1 MTRNVAII
9 LSGGSGSRMEC
20 DIPKQYLKIHGKMII
35 SYSLECFVCN
45 KHIDGLIIAIDPKW
59 KRILEDETNSFDIP
73 IHLIKTYGAWRN
85 RKLIGFYL
93 RLCETLFTRFKGG
106 RNVLCPI

>member
-73 IHLIKTYGAWRN
+73 IHFAISGESRQYTYSMR
-85 RKLIGFYL
+85 
-93 RLCETLFTRFKGG
+93 
-106 RNVLCPI
+106 

>member
-59 KRILEDETNSFDIP
+59 KRILEDETNSFDI
-73 IHLIKTYGAWRN
+73 R
-85 RKLIGFYL
+85 RKSAIYDIQ
-93 RLCETLFTRFKGG
+93 CVKGG

>member
-1 MTRNVAII
+1 
-9 LSGGSGSRMEC
+9 
-20 DIPKQYLKIHGKMII
+20 MII

-73 IHLIKTYGAWRN
+73 IHL
-85 RKLIGFYL
+85 
-93 RLCETLFTRFKGG
+93 LFQEKVGNIRYSM
-106 RNVLCPI
+106 R